1 MNEQF
6 VNASIKEDFT
16 QSGWI
21 QEEKEREREWEWERE
36 KERVLLQKFS
46 N

>member
-21 QEEKEREREWEWERE
+21 QEEKERERERA
-36 KERVLLQKFS
+36 LLQKFS